1 MKLQI
6 KQAGIVHYINIEE
19 IIYYRAER
27 AYCTVFLLNNEKLTC
42 SKPLSEISKLLSQ
55 PYFVRIHNSFLIN
68 LDFVVKQIRKP
79 DNKQFVLMC
88 NETLLP
94 IARNRKH
101 YFEQT
106 MNKFLSKKAGYQTF
120 LPLKN

>member
-6 KQAGIVHYINIEE
+6 KQAGIIHYINIEE
-19 IIYYRAER
+19 IIYCRAER

-42 SKPLSEISKLLSQ
+42 SKPLSEISRLLSQ
-55 PYFVRIHNSFLIN
+55 PNFVRIHHSFLIN
-68 LDFVVKQIRKP
+68 LNFVIKQIKKS
-79 DNKQFVLMC
+79 DNSQFVLMC

-106 MNKFLSKKAGYQTF
+106 MNKFLSK
-120 LPLKN
+120 